1 MKDDKSLKKEITN
14 MAMKAIIISTL
25 IMIVVSVIA
34 DTGLIENPV
43 LKVVVLGIIMILSFY
58 KTYKSEKARK
68 KKLREL
74 ADEMKKNNEE

>member
-43 LKVVVLGIIMILSFY
+43 LKVVVLGIIMILSFF